1 MLGREVESDFAMAV
15 LLHEVPVAGVEGIM
29 ERMKFSRAE
38 INHTIC
44 LVSRI
49 PQFHTV
55 RDMSVA
61 ALKRFFR
68 LLRFE
73 DHLELERICRTASNA
88 NLEDYSYSLKK
99 FRGWTQEDIWPS
111 PLITG
116 EDLIAMEIPR
126 GPVYKEIL
134 SIVEDEQLEGR
145 LTDRASAIEFV
156 KNRYGSKP

>member
-1 MLGREVESDFAMAV
+1 
-15 LLHEVPVAGVEGIM
+15 
-29 ERMKFSRAE
+29 
-38 INHTIC
+38 
-44 LVSRI
+44 
-49 PQFHTV
+49 
-55 RDMSVA
+55 MSVA